1 MSTTAAA
8 ATTRQRRWVPV
19 LVAVVVLLLTV
30 ALIGPASGPGT
41 EPPLDPSSAAHDGLL
56 GLVEI
61 LEELDVEVEVSTT
74 PPEDAD
80 ARAYLPVDLLTDDDH
95 AAWRDWVEDG
105 GLLVVGD
112 HWSRLHDR
120 AHLAPTFAERMIVE
134 ERSAACPEIPS
145 EVGPVIHDDWGGV
158 AYEPGEIDCYVVDS
172 DHSWL
177 VATEVGA
184 GRIVLLGSSTP
195 FTNAWLEQGDNA
207 LLAAA
212 LFGPRPGERLVVI
225 PRSPAG
231 DVSFGLLDLV
241 PDGVWRALI
250 LLGLAI
256 VVAVVARARRLGR
269 PVEERLPPVL
279 PSAELASSLAGLSR
293 RAGDRG
299 GAADQLR
306 ARARATIAR
315 TLGMGP
321 DAPPHDLV
329 ERFAATSRL
338 DRSEI
343 ELAFVDGPVID
354 DTELLQVSEAVA
366 RVLHEAGVG
375 ASVTA
380 GRHAP
385 HEHDEADPNPPPN
398 RGS

>member
-30 ALIGPASGPGT
+30 LLIGPTSGPGT
-41 EPPLDPSSAAHDGLL
+41 EPPLDPTSADHDGLL
-56 GLVEI
+56 GLVRI
-61 LEELDVEVEVSTT
+61 LEDLDVAVEVSTT
-74 PPEDAD
+74 PPEDTE

-105 GLLVVGD
+105 GMLVVGD

-120 AHLAPTFAERMIVE
+120 AHLAQTFAERMVTE
-134 ERSAACPEIPS
+134 ERSAACPQIPS
-145 EVGPVIHDDWGGV
+145 EIGPVIHDDWGGV
-158 AYEPGEIDCYVVDS
+158 AYEPGEIDCFVVDS

-177 VATEVGA
+177 VVTEVGA

-195 FTNAWLEQGDNA
+195 FTNAWLERGDNA

-212 LFGPRPGERLVVI
+212 LFGPRPGDRLVVI
-225 PRSPAG
+225 PRSAAG
-231 DVSFGLLDLV
+231 DVGVGLLDLV

-250 LLGLAI
+250 LLALAI
-256 VVAVVARARRLGR
+256 VVAVVSRARRLGR

-299 GAADQLR
+299 GAADELR

-321 DAPPHDLV
+321 DAEAKDLV
-329 ERFAATSRL
+329 ERFAATSQL
-338 DRSEI
+338 DRSQI
-343 ELAFVDGPVID
+343 ELAFVDGPVSD
-354 DTELLQVSEAVA
+354 DTHLLQVSEAVA
-366 RVLHEAGVG
+366 HVLQEAGIG
-375 ASVTA
+375 AAVTA
-380 GRHAP
+380 GRPSSH
-385 HEHDEADPNPPPN
+385 HDDAADPNPPPN